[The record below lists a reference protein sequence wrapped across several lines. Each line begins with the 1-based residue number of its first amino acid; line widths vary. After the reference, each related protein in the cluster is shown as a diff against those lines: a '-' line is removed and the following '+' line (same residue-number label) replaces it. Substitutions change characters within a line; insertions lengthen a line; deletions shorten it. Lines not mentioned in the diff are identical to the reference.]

1 MRRLTKM
8 NFTRNKIH
16 VRKFEKSNKFEQLSD
31 NQQFW
36 AIDILASFNAI
47 MQRDE
52 QCDDLHW
59 TLENVSN
66 VMMSEFSMVY
76 TSYNY
81 AIAAIPV
88 LKAYQQFL
96 QVKDYQSIEMALT
109 QMRKPMFELR
119 RHFNDDIGTK
129 EDILAE
135 TIYQLTGNEVDQQL
149 QRQIEHDK
157 RQWLK
162 DLSNDVDFKQLPLNT
177 SEKLTIADTLIT
189 RLSEEFS
196 EVPANWD
203 TDSFMIVVDVMMVL
217 DPKTQNNID
226 QFVPVIRC
234 LINLFSKKMIISVGQ
249 GAQLLTILSAVQ
261 PRLQE
266 MANYSVDKRLDTMV
280 TEFAMQR
287 GAYIST
293 VADMDDWLEKGDNLQ
308 LIRDFMDAIRPWLNG
323 TIDERDPEYAGYY
336 EKYFSDTTVTHD
348 QKNSEAS
355 EKHQRKVIPF
365 SKKKRK
371 KKHKK

>member
-1 MRRLTKM
+1 M

-203 TDSFMIVVDVMMVL
+203 TNSFMIVVDVMMVL

-323 TIDERDPEYAGYY
+323 AIDERDPEYAGYY